1 VLPGRPLDVGPANAL
16 PRRGRLV
23 VSPPGLGT
31 SVLLI
36 RTWRAVYAVENR
48 CPHQAMPLDDG
59 RVRGATI
66 VCAAHGRQ
74 FDLRTGTCL
83 SRVADPART
92 WVAWLSAGRIWLLA
106 S

>member
-1 VLPGRPLDVGPANAL
+1 
-16 PRRGRLV
+16 
-23 VSPPGLGT
+23 
-31 SVLLI
+31 
-36 RTWRAVYAVENR
+36 
-48 CPHQAMPLDDG
+48 MPLDDG

-74 FDLRTGTCL
+74 FDLRTGACL